1 MEIQMKAAV
10 DTSKILIKYTK
21 NDNSFRL
28 SFAPTTIGV
37 ELPFTS
43 EHLEIK
49 DLAAE
54 KLAQIGDFSFVVN
67 INNPCPISGCANAE
81 DKAKMQEEMAKVQKF
96 VFSSLMNYPS
106 VTSAAV
112 NTADDLK
119 TIVKYF
125 NDNNEVL
132 RNFETRPEGIEIDK
146 LVMHYTAV
154 DAPTS
159 FQFLTTPRGVSAH
172 YLVYENGEIMQ
183 LVAEENIAW
192 HAGIS
197 AWKGV
202 PSVNKY
208 SIGIEIVNTGINEQT
223 NQCTPFTEVQI
234 KAVEV
239 LSLDILNRHKAI
251 TPTNVVGHSDV
262 GPTRKIDPGHCFP
275 WKQLAEKGIGVF
287 PNIELPSENK
297 VIFSSN
303 SKGSEVAEWKQR
315 ITKLGYEV
323 SKDDNF
329 GLQEQKVAETFHSHY
344 FAEYPNDNW
353 DTQSDIMLT
362 ALLGSISSI
371 NETVDI

>member
-1 MEIQMKAAV
+1 MKSSV
-10 DTSKILIKYTK
+10 DTSKVVINYTK
-21 NDNSFRL
+21 SDNTFRL
-28 SFAPTTIGV
+28 SFAPTTMGV

-43 EHLEIK
+43 DHLEIK
-49 DLAAE
+49 DSVSE
-54 KLAQIGDFSFVVN
+54 KFAQNGDFSFVVK
-67 INNPCPISGCANAE
+67 IDNPCPISGCANAE

-96 VFSSLMNYPS
+96 AFDSLMHYPS
-106 VTSAAV
+106 VTRAAV
-112 NTADDLK
+112 NMADDVK

-132 RNFETRPEGIEIDK
+132 RNFEQRPEGISIDK
-146 LVMHYTAV
+146 LVMHYTVV

-172 YLVYENGEIMQ
+172 YLVYENGEVMQ
-183 LVAEENIAW
+183 LVSEENIAW

-197 AWKGV
+197 SWKGV

-223 NQCTPFTEVQI
+223 NQCTPFTEAQI

-239 LSLDILNRHKAI
+239 LSLDILSRYKGI

-275 WKQLAEKGIGVF
+275 WKQLADKGIGVF
-287 PNIELPSENK
+287 PNIEQPSENK
-297 VIFSSN
+297 VIFSSD
-303 SKGSEVAEWKQR
+303 SKGPEVVEWKQR
-315 ITKLGYEV
+315 IAKFGYEV

-353 DTQSDIMLT
+353 DTKSDIMLT
-362 ALLGSISSI
+362 ALLGSISNI
-371 NETVDI
+371 NETVIS